1 MALFKKSAEEVL
13 KFFNQLSDEE
23 KAKVLDGI
31 QKPAEETKEQVAEAE
46 KDVAEK
52 GADEQTEKDRVDES
66 VGEQEKLD
74 GNEDSQTADDRVD
87 ESEGDSGEAKSD
99 EEVTPAP
106 AEEDEL
112 EDDPAATPDSE
123 QPAAEVA
130 TEEDMQPAPVDG
142 GMENPKDEVHEALNA
157 RIAALEETLQRVLE
171 KLDNQDFGG
180 IRANSTEKVENDAL
194 SEDDRIMRN
203 YYGNSYRR

>member
-46 KDVAEK
+46 EDVAEK

-74 GNEDSQTADDRVD
+74 GNEDSQTAEDRVD
-87 ESEGDSGEAKSD
+87 ESEGE
-99 EEVTPAP
+99 P
-106 AEEDEL
+106 AEEEEL

-123 QPAAEVA
+123 KPAEEVA
-130 TEEDMQPAPVDG
+130 TEEDKQPAPADG
-142 GMENPKDEVHEALNA
+142 AMENPKDEVHEALNA

-180 IRANSTEKVENDAL
+180 IRANSTEKVEDDAL

>member
-74 GNEDSQTADDRVD
+74 GDEDSQTAKDRVD
-87 ESEGDSGEAKSD
+87 ESEGESEKDK
-99 EEVTPAP
+99 
-106 AEEDEL
+106 EL

>member
-13 KFFNQLSDEE
+13 KLFNQLSDED

-31 QKPAEETKEQVAEAE
+31 NKPAEETKEQVAEAE

-74 GNEDSQTADDRVD
+74 GDEDSQTAKDRVD
-87 ESEGDSGEAKSD
+87 ESEGET
-99 EEVTPAP
+99 EEV
-106 AEEDEL
+106 EEPEG
-112 EDDPAATPDSE
+112 EPAATPE
-123 QPAAEVA
+123 AEKPTEEVA
-130 TEEDMQPAPVDG
+130 VEADKQPAPGDG
-142 GMENPKDEVHEALNA
+142 TMENPKDEVHEALNA
-157 RIAALEETLQRVLE
+157 RIAALEETLHKVLE
-171 KLDNQDFGG
+171 KLENQDFGG
-180 IRANSTEKVENDAL
+180 IKANSTEKVEDDAL
-194 SEDDRIMRN
+194 SEDDRIMRS

>member
-46 KDVAEK
+46 EDVAEK

-66 VGEQEKLD
+66 VGEQEKLE
-74 GNEDSQTADDRVD
+74 GNEDSQTAEDRVD
-87 ESEGDSGEAKSD
+87 ESEGE
-99 EEVTPAP
+99 T
-106 AEEDEL
+106 AEEEEL

-123 QPAAEVA
+123 KPAEEVA
-130 TEEDMQPAPVDG
+130 TEEDKQPAPADG
-142 GMENPKDEVHEALNA
+142 AMENPKDEVHEALNA
-157 RIAALEETLQRVLE
+157 RIAELEETLQRVLE

-180 IRANSTEKVENDAL
+180 IRANSTEKVEDDAL
-194 SEDDRIMRN
+194 SEDDRIMRS

>member
-13 KFFNQLSDEE
+13 KLFNQLSDED

-31 QKPAEETKEQVAEAE
+31 NKPAEETKEQVAEAE

-74 GNEDSQTADDRVD
+74 GDEDSQTAKDRVD
-87 ESEGDSGEAKSD
+87 ESEGET
-99 EEVTPAP
+99 EEVEKN
-106 AEEDEL
+106 EEPEGDL
-112 EDDPAATPDSE
+112 AATP
-123 QPAAEVA
+123 EVEKP
-130 TEEDMQPAPVDG
+130 TEEVEADKQPAPGDG
-142 GMENPKDEVHEALNA
+142 TMENPKDEVHEALNA
-157 RIAALEETLQRVLE
+157 RIAALEETLHKVLE
-171 KLDNQDFGG
+171 KLENQDFGG
-180 IRANSTEKVENDAL
+180 IKANSTEKVENDAL
-194 SEDDRIMRN
+194 SEDDRIMRS

>member
-13 KFFNQLSDEE
+13 KLFNQLSDED

-31 QKPAEETKEQVAEAE
+31 NKPAEETKEQVAEAE

-74 GNEDSQTADDRVD
+74 GNEDSRTAKDRVD
-87 ESEGDSGEAKSD
+87 ESEGET
-99 EEVTPAP
+99 EEVEKN
-106 AEEDEL
+106 EEPEG
-112 EDDPAATPDSE
+112 DPAATP
-123 QPAAEVA
+123 EVEKP
-130 TEEDMQPAPVDG
+130 TEEVEADKQPAPGDG
-142 GMENPKDEVHEALNA
+142 TMENPKDEVHEALNA
-157 RIAALEETLQRVLE
+157 RIAALEETLHKVLE
-171 KLDNQDFGG
+171 KLENQDFGG
-180 IRANSTEKVENDAL
+180 IKANSTEKVENDAL
-194 SEDDRIMRN
+194 SEDDRIMRS

>member
-46 KDVAEK
+46 EDVADK

-74 GNEDSQTADDRVD
+74 GNEDSQTAEDRVD
-87 ESEGDSGEAKSD
+87 ESEGE
-99 EEVTPAP
+99 T
-106 AEEDEL
+106 AEEEEL

-123 QPAAEVA
+123 KPAEEVA
-130 TEEDMQPAPVDG
+130 SDEDKQPAPADG
-142 GMENPKDEVHEALNA
+142 AMENPKDEVHEALNA

-203 YYGNSYRR
+203 YYGDSYRR

>member
-46 KDVAEK
+46 EDVAEK

-74 GNEDSQTADDRVD
+74 GNEDSQTAEDRVD
-87 ESEGDSGEAKSD
+87 ESEGE
-99 EEVTPAP
+99 T
-106 AEEDEL
+106 AEEEEL

-123 QPAAEVA
+123 KPAEEVA
-130 TEEDMQPAPVDG
+130 SDEDKQPAPADG
-142 GMENPKDEVHEALNA
+142 AMENPKDEVHEALNA

-180 IRANSTEKVENDAL
+180 IRANSTEKVEDDAL
-194 SEDDRIMRN
+194 SEDDRIMRS

>member
-13 KFFNQLSDEE
+13 KLFNQLSDED

-46 KDVAEK
+46 EDVAEK

-87 ESEGDSGEAKSD
+87 ESEGNSGEAISD

-123 QPAAEVA
+123 KPAAEVA

-180 IRANSTEKVENDAL
+180 IRANSTEKVEDDAL

>member
-46 KDVAEK
+46 EDVAEK
-52 GADEQTEKDRVDES
+52 GADEQTEK
-66 VGEQEKLD
+66 
-74 GNEDSQTADDRVD
+74 DRVD

-130 TEEDMQPAPVDG
+130 TEEDMLPAPVDG

-180 IRANSTEKVENDAL
+180 IRANSTEKVGDDAL

>member
-74 GNEDSQTADDRVD
+74 GDEDSQTAKDRVD
-87 ESEGDSGEAKSD
+87 ESEGESEKDK
-99 EEVTPAP
+99 
-106 AEEDEL
+106 EL

-123 QPAAEVA
+123 QVD
-130 TEEDMQPAPVDG
+130 EEDMQPAPVDG

-180 IRANSTEKVENDAL
+180 IRANSTEKVGDDAL

>member
-46 KDVAEK
+46 EDVADK

-74 GNEDSQTADDRVD
+74 GNEDSQTAEDRVD
-87 ESEGDSGEAKSD
+87 ESEGE
-99 EEVTPAP
+99 T
-106 AEEDEL
+106 AEEEEL

-123 QPAAEVA
+123 KPAEEVA
-130 TEEDMQPAPVDG
+130 SDEDKQPAPADG
-142 GMENPKDEVHEALNA
+142 AMENPKDEVHEALNA

>member
-13 KFFNQLSDEE
+13 KLFNQLSDED

-31 QKPAEETKEQVAEAE
+31 NKPAEETKEQVAEAE

-74 GNEDSQTADDRVD
+74 GDEDSQTAKDRVD
-87 ESEGDSGEAKSD
+87 ESEGET
-99 EEVTPAP
+99 EEVEKN
-106 AEEDEL
+106 EEPEG
-112 EDDPAATPDSE
+112 EPAATP
-123 QPAAEVA
+123 EVEKP
-130 TEEDMQPAPVDG
+130 TEEVEADKQPAPGDG
-142 GMENPKDEVHEALNA
+142 TMENPKDEVHEALNA
-157 RIAALEETLQRVLE
+157 RIAALEETLHKVLE
-171 KLDNQDFGG
+171 KLENQDFGG
-180 IRANSTEKVENDAL
+180 IKANSTEKVENDAL
-194 SEDDRIMRN
+194 SEDDRIMRS

>member
-46 KDVAEK
+46 EDVADK

-74 GNEDSQTADDRVD
+74 GNEDSQTAEDRVD
-87 ESEGDSGEAKSD
+87 ESEGE
-99 EEVTPAP
+99 T
-106 AEEDEL
+106 AEEEEL

-123 QPAAEVA
+123 KPAEEVA
-130 TEEDMQPAPVDG
+130 SDEDKQPAPADG
-142 GMENPKDEVHEALNA
+142 AMENPKDEVHEALNA

-180 IRANSTEKVENDAL
+180 IRANSTEKVEDDAL

>member
-13 KFFNQLSDEE
+13 KLFNQLSDED

-31 QKPAEETKEQVAEAE
+31 KKPAEETKEQVAEAE

-74 GNEDSQTADDRVD
+74 GDEDSQTAKDRVD
-87 ESEGDSGEAKSD
+87 ESEGE
-99 EEVTPAP
+99 T
-106 AEEDEL
+106 EEDEKDEEL
-112 EDDPAATPDSE
+112 EDDPAATP
-123 QPAAEVA
+123 EVEEP
-130 TEEDMQPAPVDG
+130 TEEVEVEADKQPAPGDG
-142 GMENPKDEVHEALNA
+142 TMENPKDEVHEALNA
-157 RIAALEETLQRVLE
+157 RIAAIEETLQRVLE
-171 KLDNQDFGG
+171 KLENQDFGG
-180 IRANSTEKVENDAL
+180 IKANSTEKVEDDAL
-194 SEDDRIMRN
+194 SEDDRIMRS

>member
-46 KDVAEK
+46 EDVAEK

-74 GNEDSQTADDRVD
+74 GNEDSQTAEDRVD
-87 ESEGDSGEAKSD
+87 ESEGE
-99 EEVTPAP
+99 T
-106 AEEDEL
+106 AEEEEL

-123 QPAAEVA
+123 KPAEEVA
-130 TEEDMQPAPVDG
+130 TEEDKQPAPADG
-142 GMENPKDEVHEALNA
+142 AMENPKDEVHEALNA

-180 IRANSTEKVENDAL
+180 IKANSTEKVEDDAL
-194 SEDDRIMRN
+194 SEDDRIMRS

>member
-13 KFFNQLSDEE
+13 KLFNQLSDED

-31 QKPAEETKEQVAEAE
+31 NKPAEETKEQVAEAE

-74 GNEDSQTADDRVD
+74 GDEDSQTAEDRVD
-87 ESEGDSGEAKSD
+87 ESEGE
-99 EEVTPAP
+99 T
-106 AEEDEL
+106 EEDEKDEEL
-112 EDDPAATPDSE
+112 EDEPAATP
-123 QPAAEVA
+123 EVEVEA
-130 TEEDMQPAPVDG
+130 DKQPAPGDG
-142 GMENPKDEVHEALNA
+142 TMENPKDEVHEALNA
-157 RIAALEETLQRVLE
+157 RIAALEETLHKILE
-171 KLDNQDFGG
+171 KLENQDFGG
-180 IRANSTEKVENDAL
+180 IKANSTEKVEDDAL

>member
-13 KFFNQLSDEE
+13 KLFNQLSDED

-31 QKPAEETKEQVAEAE
+31 QKPAEETKEQVAEAK

-74 GNEDSQTADDRVD
+74 GNEDSQTAKDRVD
-87 ESEGDSGEAKSD
+87 ESEGETEEVEKD
-99 EEVTPAP
+99 EEP
-106 AEEDEL
+106 EGE
-112 EDDPAATPDSE
+112 PAATP
-123 QPAAEVA
+123 EVEKP
-130 TEEDMQPAPVDG
+130 TEEVEADKQPAPGDG
-142 GMENPKDEVHEALNA
+142 TMENPKDEVHEALNA
-157 RIAALEETLQRVLE
+157 RIAALEETLHKVLE
-171 KLDNQDFGG
+171 KLENQDFGG

>member
-13 KFFNQLSDEE
+13 KLFNQLSDED

-46 KDVAEK
+46 EDVAEK

-87 ESEGDSGEAKSD
+87 ESEGDSGEAVSD

-123 QPAAEVA
+123 QPAAEGA

>member
-13 KFFNQLSDEE
+13 KLFNQLSDED

-31 QKPAEETKEQVAEAE
+31 NKPAEETKEQVAEAE

-74 GNEDSQTADDRVD
+74 GNEDSRTAKDRVD
-87 ESEGDSGEAKSD
+87 ESEGET
-99 EEVTPAP
+99 EEVEKN
-106 AEEDEL
+106 EEPEG
-112 EDDPAATPDSE
+112 DPAATP
-123 QPAAEVA
+123 EVEA
-130 TEEDMQPAPVDG
+130 DKQPAPGDG
-142 GMENPKDEVHEALNA
+142 TMENPKDEVHEALNA
-157 RIAALEETLQRVLE
+157 RIAALEETLHKVLE
-171 KLDNQDFGG
+171 KLENQDFGG
-180 IRANSTEKVENDAL
+180 IKANSTEKVENDAL
-194 SEDDRIMRN
+194 SEDDRIMRS

>member
-13 KFFNQLSDEE
+13 KLFNQLSDED

-46 KDVAEK
+46 EDVAEK
-52 GADEQTEKDRVDES
+52 GADEQTEKDRIDES

-74 GNEDSQTADDRVD
+74 GNEDSQTAEDRVD
-87 ESEGDSGEAKSD
+87 ESEGE
-99 EEVTPAP
+99 T
-106 AEEDEL
+106 AEEEEL

-123 QPAAEVA
+123 KPAEEVA
-130 TEEDMQPAPVDG
+130 TEEDKQPAPADG
-142 GMENPKDEVHEALNA
+142 AMENPKDEVHEALNA

-180 IRANSTEKVENDAL
+180 IRANSTEKVEDDAL
-194 SEDDRIMRN
+194 SEDDRIMRS

>member
-46 KDVAEK
+46 EDVADK

-74 GNEDSQTADDRVD
+74 GNEDSQTAEDRVD
-87 ESEGDSGEAKSD
+87 ESEGETAK
-99 EEVTPAP
+99 EE
-106 AEEDEL
+106 EL

-123 QPAAEVA
+123 KPAEEVA
-130 TEEDMQPAPVDG
+130 SDEDKQPAPADG
-142 GMENPKDEVHEALNA
+142 AMENPKDEVHEALNA

>member
-13 KFFNQLSDEE
+13 KLFNQLSDED

-31 QKPAEETKEQVAEAE
+31 NKPAEETKEQVAEAE

-74 GNEDSQTADDRVD
+74 GNEDSQTAKDRVD
-87 ESEGDSGEAKSD
+87 ESEGE
-99 EEVTPAP
+99 T
-106 AEEDEL
+106 EEDEKDEEL
-112 EDDPAATPDSE
+112 EDEPAATPE
-123 QPAAEVA
+123 VEEPTEEVA
-130 TEEDMQPAPVDG
+130 VEADKQPAPGDG
-142 GMENPKDEVHEALNA
+142 TMENPKDEVHEALNA
-157 RIAALEETLQRVLE
+157 RIAALEETLHKVLE
-171 KLDNQDFGG
+171 KLENQDFGG
-180 IRANSTEKVENDAL
+180 IKANSTEKVENDAL
-194 SEDDRIMRN
+194 SEDDRIMRS

>member
-46 KDVAEK
+46 EDVAEK

-74 GNEDSQTADDRVD
+74 GNEDSQTAEDRVD
-87 ESEGDSGEAKSD
+87 ESEGE
-99 EEVTPAP
+99 T
-106 AEEDEL
+106 AEEEEL

-123 QPAAEVA
+123 KPAEEVA
-130 TEEDMQPAPVDG
+130 TEEDKQPAPADG
-142 GMENPKDEVHEALNA
+142 AMENPKDEVHEALNA

-180 IRANSTEKVENDAL
+180 IRANSTEKVEDDAL
-194 SEDDRIMRN
+194 SEDDRIMRS

>member
-46 KDVAEK
+46 EDVAEK

-74 GNEDSQTADDRVD
+74 GNEDSQTAEDRVD
-87 ESEGDSGEAKSD
+87 ESEGE
-99 EEVTPAP
+99 T
-106 AEEDEL
+106 AEEEEL

-123 QPAAEVA
+123 KPAEEVA
-130 TEEDMQPAPVDG
+130 TEEDKQPAPADG
-142 GMENPKDEVHEALNA
+142 AMENPKDEVHEALNA

-180 IRANSTEKVENDAL
+180 IRANSTEKVEDDAL

>member
-13 KFFNQLSDEE
+13 KLFNQLSDED

-31 QKPAEETKEQVAEAE
+31 NKPAEETKEQVAEAE

-74 GNEDSQTADDRVD
+74 GNEDSQTAKDRVD
-87 ESEGDSGEAKSD
+87 ESEGETEEVEKD
-99 EEVTPAP
+99 EEP
-106 AEEDEL
+106 EDE
-112 EDDPAATPDSE
+112 PAATPDDDKTPTE
-123 QPAAEVA
+123 EVA
-130 TEEDMQPAPVDG
+130 VEADKQPAPGDG
-142 GMENPKDEVHEALNA
+142 TMENPKDEVHEALNA
-157 RIAALEETLQRVLE
+157 RIAALEETLHKVLE
-171 KLDNQDFGG
+171 KLENQDFGG
-180 IRANSTEKVENDAL
+180 IKANSTEKVENDAL
-194 SEDDRIMRN
+194 SEDDRIMRS